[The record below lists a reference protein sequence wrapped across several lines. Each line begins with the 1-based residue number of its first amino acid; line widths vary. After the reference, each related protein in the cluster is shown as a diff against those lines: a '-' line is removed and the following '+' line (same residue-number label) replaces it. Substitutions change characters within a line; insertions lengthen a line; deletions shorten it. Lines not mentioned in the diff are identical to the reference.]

1 MTIEPGREALAA
13 CAATRAV
20 LVNGE
25 RRYVRAE
32 TVAALLD
39 ELGLPGGTVATAVN
53 EVFVG
58 RARRTACRLSDGDS
72 VTVFRPVVGG

>member
-1 MTIEPGREALAA
+1 MTAPKPKDAPGSAAALR
-13 CAATRAV
+13 TV

-25 RRYVRAE
+25 PRQVCADSL
-32 TVAALLD
+32 AALLE
-39 ELGLPGGTVATAVN
+39 ELGLSGETVATAVN